1 MMNLDAMQE
10 KKLEIQ
16 KALADSIRENDED
29 GMKKAMDDW
38 MDFVSNQIMA
48 ESRGITEATDRSIL
62 AARGVRQLTSEET
75 KYYES
80 LIAEATRQ
88 EGVITNIMSNMPET
102 IIDQVLDDM
111 KTDHP
116 LLDEVDFVNTSDVT
130 KWIFN
135 TQGAQQATWDEL
147 NTEFTNKLGGA
158 IDAVST
164 TLCKLTAYMFCTKDM
179 LALGP
184 KWVDNYC
191 RNVLS
196 EALAVGLE
204 VGIVDGNG
212 LKQPTGMTRNIRGD
226 LNQVTGYPRKEAIS
240 VRSFDPETFGLL
252 LAQLSR
258 AELTGIARTVA
269 SVILVVNPYDYF
281 TKVMP
286 ATTLLTPDGRYV
298 TDIFPFPTKVI
309 QSVAVPENHAV
320 LGVGK
325 WFFMGLGTAGR
336 GGKLEYDDSVK
347 FLEDLRTYTIRLYG
361 NGRAKDNNS
370 FLYLDIS
377 ALRAP
382 LPGVY
387 LRAEEDANLASLT
400 IGSLELTPAFD
411 KTVTSYTATATSASA
426 AVLAIPKDGDA
437 DIAITAGETPVAN
450 GNSASFANNAVTT
463 LTFKVTNGGT
473 TKTYTVAVTR
483 GTPA

>member
-1 MMNLDAMQE
+1 MFNLDTMQE
-10 KKLEIQ
+10 KKIKIQ
-16 KALADSIRENDED
+16 NALADAVRDNDEEA
-29 GMKKAMDDW
+29 MKTAMDDW
-38 MDFVSNQIMA
+38 MDFVSGQIMEQA
-48 ESRGITEATDRSIL
+48 RGITEATDRSIL

-75 KYYES
+75 KFYEG
-80 LIAEATRQ
+80 LIAAATKQ
-88 EGVITNIMSNMPET
+88 EGVITNIMSNLPET
-102 IIDQVLDDM
+102 IIDQVLSDM

-116 LLDEVDFVNTSDVT
+116 LLDEIDFVNTSAVT

-135 TQGAQQATWDEL
+135 TQGAQTATWDEL
-147 NTEFTNKLGGA
+147 NTEFTTKLGGA
-158 IDAVST
+158 IDSMSL

-184 KWVDNYC
+184 KWVDTYC
-191 RNVLS
+191 RNVLA

-204 VGIVDGNG
+204 TGIVDGNG

-226 LNQVTGYPRKEAIS
+226 LNQVTGYPRKEAIA
-240 VRSFDPETFGLL
+240 VRSLDPETFGLL

-258 AELTGIARTVA
+258 AELTGNARTVS
-269 SVILVVNPYDYF
+269 SVVLIVNPYDYF

-286 ATTLLTPDGRYV
+286 ATTMLTPDGRYV
-298 TDIFPFPTKVI
+298 KDIFPFPTKVI

-320 LGVGK
+320 LGVSK
-325 WFFMGLGTAGR
+325 WYFMGLGTIGK

-361 NGRAKDNNS
+361 NGQAKDNNS

-411 KTVTSYTATATSASA
+411 KTVTAYTATATSASA

-437 DIAITAGETPVAN
+437 DIAITAGETPVTN
-450 GNSASFANNAVTT
+450 GNSASFTNNAVTT